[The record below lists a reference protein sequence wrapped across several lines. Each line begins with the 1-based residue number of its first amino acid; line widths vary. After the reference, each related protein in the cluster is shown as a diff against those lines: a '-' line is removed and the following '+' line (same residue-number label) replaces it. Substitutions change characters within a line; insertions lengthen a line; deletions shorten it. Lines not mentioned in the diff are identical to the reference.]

1 MSNTG
6 EVKPSKAVLLAEK
19 IEKQRAKLDELVR
32 EKKRIDQRQ
41 KALETRKSR
50 MEDVR
55 RKILVGAMFL
65 NKAENDDAAS
75 AALQT
80 KLDEYLTRDDDRALF
95 GLAAKQAL

>member
-1 MSNTG
+1 MDNI
-6 EVKPSKAVLLAEK
+6 EEAKPSKAVLLAQK
-19 IEKQRAKLDELVR
+19 IEKQRARLDQLVR

-41 KALETRKSR
+41 KALESKKSR
-50 MEDVR
+50 SEDAR

-65 NKAENDDAAS
+65 SNAENDDAAS